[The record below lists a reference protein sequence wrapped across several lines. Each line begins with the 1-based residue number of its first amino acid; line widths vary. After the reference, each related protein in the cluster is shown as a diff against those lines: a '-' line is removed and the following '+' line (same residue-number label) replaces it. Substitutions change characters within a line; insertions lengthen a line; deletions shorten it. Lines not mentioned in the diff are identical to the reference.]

1 MPKRNPVLII
11 ASEENSSLYQDFPM
25 PGEEMMIIPAGQAV
39 CSMIFRD
46 IDLVLLDC
54 GFDVRLGVGILV
66 DIKQRFPGIPVLFL
80 SDDSS
85 EELVIEIFRKGARDF
100 IRKPFDLFLLQ
111 EQANQLLRAKRGT
124 RELRERTASG
134 HEDNLSAGHLCGVAG
149 LAPGIMKVVC
159 HLETNY
165 VKNCTLDKMASMAGM
180 SKAHFCRTF
189 KEQVGMS
196 PVRYHKFIRI
206 QRARQLLHNYSLS
219 IAAAAYRVGFHDAS
233 NFNKNFRQFVGV
245 SPTAYRS
252 SLKI

>member
-1 MPKRNPVLII
+1 MSKRNPVLII
-11 ASEENSSLYQDFPM
+11 ASEGTSSLYQDFPL
-25 PGEEMMIIPAGQAV
+25 PGEEMIIIPAGKAV

-66 DIKQRFPGIPVLFL
+66 DIKQRFPRIPVLFL

-111 EQANQLLRAKRGT
+111 EQINQLLRAKRGA
-124 RELRERTASG
+124 RELRDRTASG
-134 HEDNLSAGHLCGVAG
+134 HEHNLSAGHLCGVAG

-159 HLETNY
+159 HLETNH
-165 VKNCTLDKMASMAGM
+165 VKNCTLDKMASLSGM

-219 IAAAAYRVGFHDAS
+219 IAAAAYQVGFQDIS
-233 NFNKNFRQFVGV
+233 NFNKNFRRFVGV

-252 SLKI
+252 SLRI

>member
-1 MPKRNPVLII
+1 MPKKSPVLII
-11 ASEENSSLYQDFPM
+11 ASKENSPLYQDFPM
-25 PGEEMMIIPAGQAV
+25 PDEEMMIITPGQAV

-54 GFDVRLGVGILV
+54 GFDVRLGLGILV
-66 DIKQRFPGIPVLFL
+66 DIKQRFPRIPVLFL

-100 IRKPFDLFLLQ
+100 IRKPFDLFLVR
-111 EQANQLLRAKRGT
+111 EQVKQLLIAKRVA
-124 RELRERTASG
+124 REFRERTASG
-134 HEDNLSAGHLCGVAG
+134 LEHNLSAGHLCGTSG
-149 LAPGIMKVVC
+149 FAPAIMKVVC

-165 VKNCTLDKMASMAGM
+165 EKNCKLDKMASMAGM

-206 QRARQLLHNYSLS
+206 QRAKLLLHNYSLPVAS
-219 IAAAAYRVGFHDAS
+219 AAYRVGFHDIS
-233 NFNKNFRQFVGV
+233 NFNKNFRDFVGV
-245 SPTAYRS
+245 SPSAYRS
-252 SLKI
+252 SLRT

>member
-11 ASEENSSLYQDFPM
+11 ASKETSPLYQDLPM
-25 PGEEMMIIPAGQAV
+25 PDEELIVIPAGQAV

-54 GFDVRLGVGILV
+54 GFDVPLGVGILV
-66 DIKQRFPGIPVLFL
+66 DIKQRFPRIPVLFL

-85 EELVIEIFRKGARDF
+85 EELIIEIFRQGARDF
-100 IRKPFDLFLLQ
+100 IRKPFDLFLLR
-111 EQANQLLRAKRGT
+111 EQVKQLLRAKRGA
-124 RELRERTASG
+124 RELRERAAIG
-134 HEDNLSAGHLCGVAG
+134 LENNLSTGHLCGAAG
-149 LAPGIMKVVC
+149 LAPGITKVVC

-165 VKNCTLDKMASMAGM
+165 EKNCKLDEMARLAGM

-196 PVRYHKFIRI
+196 PVRYHRFIRI
-206 QRARQLLHNYSLS
+206 QRARHLLHNDNLS
-219 IAAAAYRVGFHDAS
+219 IAAAAYRVGFHDVS

-245 SPTAYRS
+245 SPTSYRV
-252 SLKI
+252 SLRI

>member
-11 ASEENSSLYQDFPM
+11 ASEVNSSLYQDLPM
-25 PGEEMMIIPAGQAV
+25 PGEEMMIVPAGQAV

-66 DIKQRFPGIPVLFL
+66 DIKHRFPGIPVLFL

-85 EELVIEIFRKGARDF
+85 EELVIEIFRRGARDF

-111 EQANQLLRAKRGT
+111 EQVNQLLRAKRGT
-124 RELRERTASG
+124 RELRDRTATG
-134 HEDNLSAGHLCGVAG
+134 HEHNHLAGHLCGVEG
-149 LAPGIMKVVC
+149 MAPGIMKVVC

-165 VKNCTLDKMASMAGM
+165 VKNCKLDKMASMAGM

-196 PVRYHKFIRI
+196 PVRYHRFIRI

-219 IAAAAYRVGFHDAS
+219 IAAAAYRVGFHDVS
-233 NFNKNFRQFVGV
+233 NFNKNFRKFVGV

-252 SLKI
+252 SLRI

>member
-1 MPKRNPVLII
+1 
-11 ASEENSSLYQDFPM
+11 M
-25 PGEEMMIIPAGQAV
+25 PGEEMIIIPTGQGV

-46 IDLVLLDC
+46 FDLVLLDC
-54 GFDVRLGVGILV
+54 GFDVRLGAEILV
-66 DIKQRFPGIPVLFL
+66 DIKQRFPRIPVLFL
-80 SDDSS
+80 ADDSS

-111 EQANQLLRAKRGT
+111 EQVNQLLRAKRGA
-124 RELRERTASG
+124 RELRNRTASG
-134 HEDNLSAGHLCGVAG
+134 HEHNLLAGHLCGVAG

-165 VKNCTLDKMASMAGM
+165 VKNCRLDKMAGMAGM

-196 PVRYHKFIRI
+196 PVRYHKFVRI
-206 QRARQLLHNYSLS
+206 QRAKQLLHNYSLS
-219 IAAAAYRVGFHDAS
+219 IAAAAFRVGFQDAS

-245 SPTAYRS
+245 SPTVYRS
-252 SLKI
+252 TLKTSSSI